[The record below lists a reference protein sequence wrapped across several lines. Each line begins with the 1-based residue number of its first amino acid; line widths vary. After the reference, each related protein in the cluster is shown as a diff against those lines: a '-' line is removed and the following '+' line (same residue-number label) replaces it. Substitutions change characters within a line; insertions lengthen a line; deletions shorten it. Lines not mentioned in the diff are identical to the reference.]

1 MADHPRSKIGLGALA
16 GALGGAAVG
25 MVDGVRAALLV
36 AAGARIAL
44 GTAILAGSVDAL
56 VGLLGGAAAEATC
69 RLAVWGR
76 RARSPLW
83 ARGLAYLVVG
93 AGAAAVAAAVVS
105 ATALRRN
112 RFLAAGLTALAA
124 RNRL

>member
-1 MADHPRSKIGLGALA
+1 MADHPRLKIGLGALG

-36 AAGARIAL
+36 GAGARIAL
-44 GTAILAGSVDAL
+44 GTAILAASLDAL
-56 VGLLGGAAAEATC
+56 VGLAAGVVAEATC

-76 RARSPLW
+76 RTRTPVW
-83 ARGLAYLVVG
+83 ARALAYVVVG
-93 AGAAAVAAAVVS
+93 AGAAAAAAAVVS

-112 RFLAAGLTALAA
+112 RFL
-124 RNRL
+124 